1 MSAAKIKRGT
11 RREKSRDLAIDI
23 TKVAFRPSTN
33 EQLTESINARKE
45 GLKTM
50 YEAFQTTKQELREAV
65 ASYNPD
71 AEPAEKQAALNAIYQ
86 KTNEMK
92 QHYKTFCGETDPLNT
107 VSKVVHTVNYDGI
120 KGLLYRDLNFDNHRS
135 GKVPPSQFGY
145 PVGTLTYPIAYPIDW
160 FYKEAVPSDGAAAA
174 TAELGAEVG
183 PEGKKVGGGPK
194 KQLSSRQLGA
204 IIAAR
209 KAGRF

>member
-1 MSAAKIKRGT
+1 
-11 RREKSRDLAIDI
+11 
-23 TKVAFRPSTN
+23 
-33 EQLTESINARKE
+33 
-45 GLKTM
+45 M
-50 YEAFQTTKQELREAV
+50 YEVFQKTKQELREAV

-71 AEPAEKQAALNAIYQ
+71 AERTEKDAALNAISL

-92 QHYKTFCGETDPLNT
+92 QHYAASQG
-107 VSKVVHTVNYDGI
+107 VHQVNYDEI
-120 KGLLYRDLNFDNHRS
+120 NGLLYRDLNFDNHRT
-135 GKVPPSQFGY
+135 GKVPPTQFGY

-174 TAELGAEVG
+174 AAAAELGAEVG
-183 PEGKKVGGGPK
+183 LEGQNGQKGGGPK